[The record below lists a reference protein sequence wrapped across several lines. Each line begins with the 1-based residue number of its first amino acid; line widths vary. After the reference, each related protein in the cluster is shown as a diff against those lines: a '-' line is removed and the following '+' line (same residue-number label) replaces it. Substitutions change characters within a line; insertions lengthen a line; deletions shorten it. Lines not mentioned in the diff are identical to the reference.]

1 MTPCHEAHPSPRDG
15 EGLRC
20 GAMPVIE
27 QTRTWAAVEE
37 RLAVET
43 DPTLIHNLELLL
55 DHMKSEAA
63 ADLDGLLITLS
74 DDASYHAYGAPPEGS
89 PQGKPA
95 VRKFYEDFIASG
107 ATRLALDIDRLIVDK
122 HCILTEGVMRMAYP
136 GSTLASRGIAV
147 DDESAYYLYEA
158 RMATLW
164 PFNEA
169 GLIIGEDTY
178 TGGNGFEGIASRKL
192 APEDIV

>member
-1 MTPCHEAHPSPRDG
+1 
-15 EGLRC
+15 
-20 GAMPVIE
+20 MPVTEQTRPPLIE
-27 QTRTWAAVEE
+27 QTRTWAAVEK
-37 RLAVET
+37 RLETET
-43 DPTLIHNLELLL
+43 DPILIRNLEAVLL
-55 DHMKSEAA
+55 HMKAEAA
-63 ADLDGLLITLS
+63 GDLDGLLVTIS
-74 DDASYHAYGAPPEGS
+74 EDASYHAYGAGPEGS
-89 PQGKPA
+89 PTGKPA

-107 ATRLALDIDRLIVDK
+107 ATRLSLDIDRLVVDK

-136 GSTLASRGIAV
+136 GSTLAARGIAV

-164 PFNEA
+164 PFDED

-178 TGGNGFEGIASRKL
+178 TGGNGFEGIANRKL

>member
-1 MTPCHEAHPSPRDG
+1 
-15 EGLRC
+15 
-20 GAMPVIE
+20 MPVIE

-37 RLAVET
+37 RLATET
-43 DPTLIHNLELLL
+43 DPMLRRNLELVL

-63 ADLDGLLITLS
+63 GDLDGLLVTLAE
-74 DDASYHAYGAPPEGS
+74 DAKYHAYGAPTESS
-89 PQGKPA
+89 PTGKA
-95 VRKFYEDFIASG
+95 EVRRFYEDFIASG
-107 ATRLALDIDRLIVDK
+107 ATRLQLDIDRLVVDK

-136 GSTLASRGIAV
+136 GSTLAARGIPV

-164 PFNEA
+164 PFNDA
-169 GLIIGEDTY
+169 GLIVGEDTY

>member
-1 MTPCHEAHPSPRDG
+1 
-15 EGLRC
+15 
-20 GAMPVIE
+20 MPVIE

-37 RLAVET
+37 RLATET
-43 DPTLIHNLELLL
+43 DPTLRRNLELVLA
-55 DHMKSEAA
+55 HMKAEAA
-63 ADLDGLLITLS
+63 GDLDGLLVTLA
-74 DDASYHAYGAPPEGS
+74 DDASYHAYGAGPEGS
-89 PQGKPA
+89 PTGKA
-95 VRKFYEDFIASG
+95 EVRRFYEDFIASG
-107 ATRLALDIDRLIVDK
+107 ATRLQLDIDRLIVDK

-136 GSTLASRGIAV
+136 GSTLAARGIAV

-164 PFNEA
+164 PFNDE
-169 GLIIGEDTY
+169 GMIIGEDTY